1 MATGRIGF
9 FLEPDIQDTLN
20 WSRKWLVD
28 FNAGKTQ
35 LVSFYRSNDTGS
47 IYMKK
52 IVLFLRKI
60 AGVDFLF

>member
-1 MATGRIGF
+1 MATGRTGF

-20 WSRKWLVD
+20 WGRKWLVD

-35 LVSFYRSNDTGS
+35 LVSFYRSNDTVS

-52 IVLFLRKI
+52 IVLFLRKS